1 MIYLCKPHII
11 KFIISITSLIQ
22 LLVYYLLEISLIAF
36 ISTSFE
42 SFFLSK
48 ICYNFSSFQ
57 KKKKYKIKGIDFC
70 YKKNCDLNTN

>member
-22 LLVYYLLEISLIAF
+22 VLVYYLLEISLIVF

-42 SFFLSK
+42 VFLSK
-48 ICYNFSSFQ
+48 ICYNFNIFQ
-57 KKKKYKIKGIDFC
+57 KKNYKIKEIDFC
-70 YKKNCDLNTN
+70 YKKNYDLNTN